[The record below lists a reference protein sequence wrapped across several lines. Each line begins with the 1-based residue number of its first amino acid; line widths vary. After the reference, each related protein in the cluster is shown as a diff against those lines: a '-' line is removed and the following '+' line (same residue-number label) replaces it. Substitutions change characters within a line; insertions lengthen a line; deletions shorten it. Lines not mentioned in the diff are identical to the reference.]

1 MAEASDFLGVVF
13 AGGESRRMGQDKALL
28 PWPTE
33 AGGSQ
38 SLMERA
44 AVLLEGMCGRVEIA
58 RGPRGAAAV
67 HGRPVIHDVAEGA
80 GPLAGLVAALE
91 RAKELESAGVVALA
105 CDMPLV
111 RIGEMTPL
119 VEAVAAT
126 GDGACDAAM
135 WVVDGREQPLC
146 AVYHVSCL
154 PAARAAFDAGKRRL
168 VAIFDPAATGGRA
181 AVLKRLHPDEK
192 TSVRLVNL
200 NTVTDY
206 DRVMRDLP
214 PGVL

>member
-1 MAEASDFLGVVF
+1 
-13 AGGESRRMGQDKALL
+13 MGQDKALL
-28 PWPTE
+28 PWPAQ
-33 AGGSQ
+33 AGGSR

-44 AVLLEGMCGRVEIA
+44 AVLLESVCSRVEIA
-58 RGPRGAAAV
+58 RGPHGAGGTP
-67 HGRPVIHDVAEGA
+67 GRPVIRDVAEGA

-91 RAKELESAGVVALA
+91 RARDLGAEGVVALA

-111 RIGEMTPL
+111 EAREITRL
-119 VEAVAAT
+119 LEAVAGTRTA
-126 GDGACDAAM
+126 ACDAAM

-146 AVYHVSCL
+146 AVYGVACL
-154 PAARAAFDAGKRRL
+154 HPARAAFDAGERRL

-206 DRVMRDLP
+206 DRAVRDVP
-214 PGVL
+214 PGRH

>member
-1 MAEASDFLGVVF
+1 
-13 AGGESRRMGQDKALL
+13 MGQDKALL

-33 AGGSQ
+33 TGESR

-44 AVLLEGMCGRVEIA
+44 AVLLEGVCSHVEIA
-58 RGPRGAAAV
+58 RGPRGAGDAP
-67 HGRPVIHDVAEGA
+67 GRPVIHDVAEGA

-91 RAKELESAGVVALA
+91 RAKDLGAEGVVALA

-111 RIGEMTPL
+111 ETGEITQL
-119 VEAVAAT
+119 LGAVAGTHA
-126 GDGACDAAM
+126 DACDAAM

-146 AVYHVSCL
+146 AVYSVACL
-154 PAARAAFDAGKRRL
+154 PPARAAFDAGKRRL
-168 VAIFDPAATGGRA
+168 VAIFDLAATGGRA
-181 AVLKRLHPDEK
+181 AVLKRLYPDEK

-214 PGVL
+214 PGAH